1 MTAGRLLVKEVRM
14 AGPETDGQHPQ
25 RVDLDWEL
33 DWKLLDR
40 LLRQARREGLSVDEA
55 LKAVLRVWVK
65 RRQAQKSDKEVSARP
80 RSQRQ
85 RERP

>member
-1 MTAGRLLVKEVRM
+1 M
-14 AGPETDGQHPQ
+14 AGPETDGQRPHK
-25 RVDLDWEL
+25 VGMDWEL

-55 LKAVLRVWVK
+55 LKAVSRVWVK
-65 RRQAQKSDKEVSARP
+65 MRQARKSSKDVPARP

>member
-1 MTAGRLLVKEVRM
+1 M
-14 AGPETDGQHPQ
+14 AGPETDGQRPHK
-25 RVDLDWEL
+25 VGMDWEL

-40 LLRQARREGLSVDEA
+40 LLRQTRREGLSVDEA
-55 LKAVLRVWVK
+55 LKAVSRVWVK
-65 RRQAQKSDKEVSARP
+65 MSQARQSSKEVPARP

>member
-1 MTAGRLLVKEVRM
+1 MDN
-14 AGPETDGQHPQ
+14 PETDGQRPHKIGM
-25 RVDLDWEL
+25 DWEL

-40 LLRQARREGLSVDEA
+40 FLRQARREGLSVDEA
-55 LKAVLRVWVK
+55 LKAVSRVWVK
-65 RRQAQKSDKEVSARP
+65 RRQAQKSGKEESVHP

>member
-55 LKAVLRVWVK
+55 LKAVSRVWVK
-65 RRQAQKSDKEVSARP
+65 RRQGQKSGKEVSARP

>member
-1 MTAGRLLVKEVRM
+1 M
-14 AGPETDGQHPQ
+14 AGPETDGQRPPKAGM
-25 RVDLDWEL
+25 DWEL

-40 LLRQARREGLSVDEA
+40 FLRQARREGLSVDEA
-55 LKAVLRVWVK
+55 LKAVSRVWVK
-65 RRQAQKSDKEVSARP
+65 RRQAQKSGKEESEHP